1 MSLALASGSATRAI
15 RINARLDP
23 TAARRL
29 EFLIAKT
36 GMAVSDVVR
45 ASLDSFYNA
54 TRQQSPAQTTSMDA
68 LIGKYRSDPKHKG
81 QLSTN
86 YKALYLEGLKKKHGV
101 GTSAKASVTAA

>member
-1 MSLALASGSATRAI
+1 MSLALTSSSPASTM
-15 RINARLDP
+15 RINARLDAT
-23 TAARRL
+23 TAQRL

-45 ASLDSFYNA
+45 ASLESFYNA
-54 TRQQSPAQTTSMDA
+54 IRQQSPPQTSSMDA
-68 LIGKYRSDPKHKG
+68 LIGKYSSDPKHKG

-101 GTSAKASVTAA
+101 GRSEKTATLAT